1 MKPEWQRGRIY
12 YTIDLNNW
20 RHKDGDFCVG
30 YGQGGV
36 RCGRVGGALVIATGG
51 EGERGLCVWCT
62 VLNAC

>member
-36 RCGRVGGALVIATGG
+36 RCGRVGGALVTA
-51 EGERGLCVWCT
+51 
-62 VLNAC
+62 